1 MRKFLLLPIGLFL
14 TVISLYPN
22 KIYNYKE
29 TTGNKEI
36 KVTWK
41 IIKETQDRIIVQ
53 AIKTGEKRLFLLHKK
68 DGSTLKWGV
77 IKKNNRFVAVRK
89 ENIIKVQIEKNGKKK
104 QRILKI
110 GQTPWIQTPEFGFLS
125 LVKNK
130 REKSKIFGIICPRDF
145 SFHKM
150 IANKEGEEEI
160 KIGNK
165 KYHTVK
171 IKVTL
176 KGWLSMFWHSYY
188 WFRKNDG
195 VFVKFEG
202 VRGRPFTPKTITQ
215 LIEERN

>member
-1 MRKFLLLPIGLFL
+1 
-14 TVISLYPN
+14 
-22 KIYNYKE
+22 
-29 TTGNKEI
+29 
-36 KVTWK
+36 
-41 IIKETQDRIIVQ
+41 
-53 AIKTGEKRLFLLHKK
+53 
-68 DGSTLKWGV
+68 
-77 IKKNNRFVAVRK
+77 
-89 ENIIKVQIEKNGKKK
+89 
-104 QRILKI
+104 
-110 GQTPWIQTPEFGFLS
+110 
-125 LVKNK
+125 
-130 REKSKIFGIICPRDF
+130 
-145 SFHKM
+145 M

-202 VRGRPFTPKTITQ
+202 VRGGPFTPKTTIQ

>member
-1 MRKFLLLPIGLFL
+1 MRNFLLLPIGFFL
-14 TVISLYPN
+14 TVISLYPH
-22 KIYNYKE
+22 KIYHYKE
-29 TTGNKEI
+29 ITKNKQI
-36 KVTWK
+36 RVTWR
-41 IIKETQDRIIVQ
+41 IIKETSDRILIQ
-53 AIKTGEKRLFLLHKK
+53 AIKPGENRLFLLHKK
-68 DGSTLKWGV
+68 DGSTLKWSV

-89 ENIIKVQIEKNGKKK
+89 ENTITVHLEKNGKKK

-110 GQTPWIQTPEFGFLS
+110 DKTPWIQTPEFGFLS
-125 LVKNK
+125 LVKSK
-130 REKSKIFGIICPRDF
+130 QKSKLFGIICPRDF

-202 VRGRPFTPKTITQ
+202 VRGGPFTPKTITQ
-215 LIEERN
+215 LTGEKN